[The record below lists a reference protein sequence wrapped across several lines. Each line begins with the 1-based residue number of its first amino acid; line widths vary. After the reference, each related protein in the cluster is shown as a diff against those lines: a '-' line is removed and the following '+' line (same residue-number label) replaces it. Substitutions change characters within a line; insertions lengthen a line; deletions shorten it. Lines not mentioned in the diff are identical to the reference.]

1 MNPDPSSTPPDEGD
15 PSADRSAEAWRGATR
30 DRADRLHQRPARREE
45 RKPWFQQL
53 PAKLAGGVVFLVAL
67 TTLLGNLLELRE
79 KGRDVLPEVA
89 PTPASSASAGPETA
103 SSETASSETA
113 GTATSPAPSA
123 IPTGPVRL
131 RVALDRIA
139 VQDDGSPGTT
149 DWRFTVEADGQPLL
163 AFEQDD
169 LDDTGGRNVV
179 RPKDADARLR
189 LTPGRPARL
198 AVKGWR
204 LSRLRLQ
211 GQPDAVGEGV
221 LPVDGAEVAIRV
233 AAPGASGGAFV
244 FYFSADQ
251 Q

>member
-1 MNPDPSSTPPDEGD
+1 MNPDPPSKPPGEGE
-15 PSADRSAEAWRGATR
+15 PPADRSAEAWRSAAR
-30 DRADRLHQRPARREE
+30 DRADRLHQRPAQREE
-45 RKPWFQQL
+45 HKPWFQQL

-79 KGRDVLPEVA
+79 KGRDVLPTVA
-89 PTPASSASAGPETA
+89 PTPASSASAGSKSA
-103 SSETASSETA
+103 GSETA
-113 GTATSPAPSA
+113 GTASTPAPSA
-123 IPTGPVRL
+123 TPSGPVRL
-131 RVALDRIA
+131 RVVLDRIA

-169 LDDTGGRNVV
+169 LDDAGGRNVV
-179 RPKDADARLR
+179 RPKDLDARLR
-189 LTPGRPARL
+189 LPPDRPARL
-198 AVKGWR
+198 AIKGWR

-221 LPVDGAEVAIRV
+221 LPTDGAEVAIRV
-233 AAPGASGGAFV
+233 AAPEISGGAFV
-244 FYFSADQ
+244 FYVSADQ

>member
-1 MNPDPSSTPPDEGD
+1 MNPDPPSEPPDEGD
-15 PSADRSAEAWRGATR
+15 PPADRSAEAWRSAAR
-30 DRADRLHQRPARREE
+30 DRADRLHQRPAQREE

-79 KGRDVLPEVA
+79 KGRDVLPAVA
-89 PTPASSASAGPETA
+89 PAPASSVSSG
-103 SSETASSETA
+103 SETASSETA
-113 GTATSPAPSA
+113 GTASAPAPSA
-123 IPTGPVRL
+123 TPSGPVRL
-131 RVALDRIA
+131 RVVLDRIA
-139 VQDDGSPGTT
+139 VRDDGSPGTT

-179 RPKDADARLR
+179 RPKDLEAVLR
-189 LTPGRPARL
+189 LPPGRPAQL

-221 LPVDGAEVAIRV
+221 LPVDGAEAAIQV
-233 AAPGASGGAFV
+233 AAPEASGGAFV
-244 FYFSADQ
+244 FYFSTDQ
-251 Q
+251 P

>member
-1 MNPDPSSTPPDEGD
+1 MNSDPPSKPPGEGE
-15 PSADRSAEAWRGATR
+15 PPADRSAEAWRSAAR
-30 DRADRLHQRPARREE
+30 DRADRLHQRPAQREE

-79 KGRDVLPEVA
+79 KGRDVLPAVA
-89 PTPASSASAGPETA
+89 PTPASSASAGPKTASPETA
-103 SSETASSETA
+103 AIASA
-113 GTATSPAPSA
+113 PAPSA
-123 IPTGPVRL
+123 TPSGPVRL

-139 VQDDGSPGTT
+139 VHDDGSPGTT

-179 RPKDADARLR
+179 RPKDLEARLR
-189 LTPGRPARL
+189 LPPGRPAHL
-198 AVKGWR
+198 TVKGWR

-221 LPVDGAEVAIRV
+221 LPVDGAEAAIRV
-233 AAPGASGGAFV
+233 AAPEASGGAFV

>member
-1 MNPDPSSTPPDEGD
+1 MNPDPPSKPPDEGD
-15 PSADRSAEAWRGATR
+15 PPADRSAEAWHSAAR
-30 DRADRLHQRPARREE
+30 DRADRLHQRPARRDE

-67 TTLLGNLLELRE
+67 TTLLGNLLELRD
-79 KGRDVLPEVA
+79 KGRDVLPVVA
-89 PTPASSASAGPETA
+89 PTPAPSAPADAASAP
-103 SSETASSETA
+103 
-113 GTATSPAPSA
+113 PPA
-123 IPTGPVRL
+123 IPSGPVRL

-139 VQDDGSPGTT
+139 VQNDGSPGTT

-169 LDDTGGRNVV
+169 LDDAGGRNVV
-179 RPKDADARLR
+179 RPKDLEARLR
-189 LTPGRPARL
+189 LPPGRSAQL

-221 LPVDGAEVAIRV
+221 LPVDGAEAAIRV
-233 AAPGASGGAFV
+233 AAPEASGGVFV

>member
-1 MNPDPSSTPPDEGD
+1 MSPDPPPKPPGEGD
-15 PSADRSAEAWRGATR
+15 PPAERPAEAGAAR
-30 DRADRLHQRPARREE
+30 ERADRLHPRQSPDHGE
-45 RKPWFQQL
+45 RKAWFQQL
-53 PAKLAGGVVFLVAL
+53 PTKLAAGVVFLVAL

-89 PTPASSASAGPETA
+89 PTPASSASTGP
-103 SSETASSETA
+103 ETA
-113 GTATSPAPSA
+113 GTATAPAPSA

-179 RPKDADARLR
+179 RPKDVDARLR
-189 LTPGRPARL
+189 LAPGRPARL

-233 AAPGASGGAFV
+233 AAPEAPGGAFV

>member
-1 MNPDPSSTPPDEGD
+1 MSPDPPTKPPGDGD
-15 PSADRSAEAWRGATR
+15 PPVERPAEAAAARE
-30 DRADRLHQRPARREE
+30 RAHRLHQRQSPDHAE

-53 PAKLAGGVVFLVAL
+53 PTKLAAGVVFLVAL

-89 PTPASSASAGPETA
+89 PKPASFASDGST
-103 SSETASSETA
+103 SNGSTSA
-113 GTATSPAPSA
+113 GTATAPAPSA
-123 IPTGPVRL
+123 AMQTGPVRL

-149 DWRFTVEADGQPLL
+149 DWRFTVEADGQPLF

-169 LDDTGGRNVV
+169 LDDSGGRNVV
-179 RPKDADARLR
+179 RPKDVDAPLR
-189 LTPGRPARL
+189 RAPGRQASL
-198 AVKGWR
+198 TVKGWR

-221 LPVDGAEVAIRV
+221 LPVDGAEAAIKV
-233 AAPGASGGAFV
+233 AAPEASGGAFV

>member
-1 MNPDPSSTPPDEGD
+1 MNPDPPSKPPGEGE
-15 PSADRSAEAWRGATR
+15 PTGDRSAEAWRSAAR
-30 DRADRLHQRPARREE
+30 DRADRLHQRPAQREE

-79 KGRDVLPEVA
+79 KGRDVLPTVA
-89 PTPASSASAGPETA
+89 PTPASSASVG
-103 SSETASSETA
+103 SETA
-113 GTATSPAPSA
+113 GTASAPAPSA
-123 IPTGPVRL
+123 TPSGPVRL
-131 RVALDRIA
+131 RVVLDRIA

-169 LDDTGGRNVV
+169 LDDAGGRNVV
-179 RPKDADARLR
+179 RPKDLDALLR
-189 LTPGRPARL
+189 LPPGRPAHL
-198 AVKGWR
+198 TVKGWR

-211 GQPDAVGEGV
+211 GQPDAVGEDV
-221 LPVDGAEVAIRV
+221 LPIDGAEVAIRV
-233 AAPGASGGAFV
+233 TAPEASGGAFV

>member
-89 PTPASSASAGPETA
+89 PTPASSASTGP
-103 SSETASSETA
+103 ETA

-179 RPKDADARLR
+179 RPKDVDAPLR
-189 LTPGRPARL
+189 LAQGRQASL

-233 AAPGASGGAFV
+233 AAPEASGGAFV